1 MKLFTLIEYCLLIF
15 LAGIYFAFL
24 GFHSNGLTF
33 IIGVILLYII
43 VNISIKKILPKYQ
56 LENKK
61 ISTLI
66 SVISLIGMVFI
77 TMLLLTILA
86 I

>member
-43 VNISIKKILPKYQ
+43 VNISIKNILPKYQ
-56 LENKK
+56 LENIK

-66 SVISLIGMVFI
+66 SVVSIIGMVFI